1 MIIVTGTIAFDYI
14 MDFPGA
20 FADHILPEQLHKI
33 NLSFI
38 VSKFDKRRGGTAG
51 NLSYSLGL
59 LKTPHKLFSYA
70 GKDFGE
76 YKKTFDKFKIDTSAV
91 KIDKENFSSTGFAMA
106 DKTHNQIWGY
116 FFGASEKIPTL
127 KLSTVA
133 KKGDVVFVGPSGA
146 AGSMS
151 FINQCIKQK
160 LDYIFDPAFI
170 LTQVTK
176 ADLKKGLTHASI
188 VMGNDYE
195 IKLMESMVEGWSENN
210 KNQIVVKTLGAD
222 GALIFDHGKEIK
234 IKPCKAKVVADPT
247 GAGDAWRAGFLT
259 GIHNGFDLKISGQ
272 MGAVAGAFAVE
283 SYGGQEHK
291 YTVTEFKKRY
301 LKTYGHLLNW

>member
-20 FADHILPEQLHKI
+20 FAEHILPEQLHKI

-38 VSKFDKRRGGTAG
+38 VSKFEKRRGGTAG

-76 YKKTFDKFKIDTSAV
+76 YKKTFDKLKIDTSAV
-91 KIDKENFSSTGFAMA
+91 KIDKINYTSTGFAMA
-106 DKTHNQIWGY
+106 DKDHNQIWGY
-116 FFGASEKIPTL
+116 FYGASEKTTSL

-133 KKGDVVFVGPSGA
+133 KNGDVVFVGPSGA

-151 FINQCIKQK
+151 FINQCITQK

-170 LTQVTK
+170 LTQVSK
-176 ADLKKGLTHASI
+176 ADLKKGLMHASI

-195 IKLMESMVEGWSENN
+195 IKLIESMIPGWSENN
-210 KNQIVVKTLGAD
+210 KNQIVVKTLGAN
-222 GALIFDHGKEIK
+222 GAVIFDHGEKIK
-234 IKPCKAKVVADPT
+234 INPCKAKVVADPT

-283 SYGGQEHK
+283 SYGGQEHI
-291 YTVTEFKKRY
+291 YTVAEFKKRY